1 MEWPPPNPGADL
13 AAAAQKVLQATLNR
27 YDTGLLVQTLN
38 FQNVR
43 PPQEVREAFDDAI
56 SAREDR
62 QRRSNEADA
71 YAKSVIPT
79 ARGDAA
85 RIVAEAEGYKAERV
99 ATAEGDAQR
108 FSLIAAEYKAA
119 PEVTRKRLYI
129 ETMEKVLAESNK
141 VIDLTGGKNLLYL
154 PIDGGKTAPV
164 EAVAPTVVTPDN
176 GKGGR

>member
-1 MEWPPPNPGADL
+1 
-13 AAAAQKVLQATLNR
+13 
-27 YDTGLLVQTLN
+27 
-38 FQNVR
+38 VR

-56 SAREDR
+56 SAREAR

-119 PEVTRKRLYI
+119 PEVTRKRLYL
-129 ETMEKVLAESNK
+129 ETMQDVIARTPK
-141 VIDLTGGKNLLYL
+141 VIDLSSGKNILNL
-154 PIDGGKTAPV
+154 PGASDARVP
-164 EAVAPTVVTPDN
+164 AATVITPDS